1 MLFSFK
7 KRWNQMRI
15 WFTNYVTWWFQF
27 SYLPNKFLPVQYL
40 VLILFSGLYQLLIGF
55 LYQDHP
61 YHWFSH
67 FLLGGA
73 ICCLETYWPV
83 DTAKEA
89 GRCHQIRLNI
99 SWRRCSKSQ
108 ECACPSTCC
117 SCSCSSYLWWTMIY
131 FCVLF
136 VHVDSEENIH
146 HHCQFY
152 IVNFKNSD

>member
-99 SWRRCSKSQ
+99 SWRRSKSQ